1 MALFNNRVFV
11 TAKFLLNFD
20 AQQEM
25 GETWCQG
32 GLKKVKWWKNGDND
46 RK

>member
-1 MALFNNRVFV
+1 MKADNEANKWPFLIIEYFV

-20 AQQEM
+20 TQQEM

-32 GLKKVKWWKNGDND
+32 GLKKVK
-46 RK
+46 